1 MHGKCVP
8 THLSRHVSTKAL
20 WDMEQTASIDVASA
34 KFGGGGN
41 AARREAREFACR

>member
-8 THLSRHVSTKAL
+8 TLLSRHVSKAL
-20 WDMEQTASIDVASA
+20 WDMKQTASIDVASA

-41 AARREAREFACR
+41 AAKREAREFACR